1 MKRIVIAAPHS
12 GSGKTTLT
20 LGIMD
25 ALKRRGLRVAPFK
38 VGPDFIDPGYHRLVT
53 GTTSVNLDG
62 WMCGLD
68 FVRDSFAYNGAGAD
82 IAVIEGVMGLFD
94 GIDGISEAG
103 STAEIAKVLAA
114 PVLLVVDARS
124 QARSAA
130 ALVHGFASF
139 DPGVKIAGVIF
150 NNVASA
156 NHERILREALGAS
169 SPEIALVG
177 CLPREPELAIPSR
190 HLGLMTAE
198 ENPLSGAFLQHL
210 GEVVDRHLD
219 LDLILRIAGERVAP
233 IPRHAVKLR
242 ARSLPCPPYEI
253 GGKPNAGRQRGDLP
267 GLKTP
272 LSRHASLPPC
282 CTGGTK
288 HHQALNLTAVSLPL
302 PLKGRERLNE
312 GETVQ
317 GARFLGTTVQGTTPV
332 PYGADR
338 VRIAVARDAA
348 FCFVYEDNL
357 RLLRERGAEL
367 CCFSPL
373 TDAALPD
380 GISGIYLP
388 GGYPELFAE
397 ILAANNPL
405 KEAIHRAIESDLP
418 VYAECGGF
426 IYLTQG
432 VTEGEVMHPLVGIFP
447 VNTRMLP
454 RRKALGYREVELL
467 AESVIGGKGTL
478 GRGHE
483 FHYSEMAQ
491 MPLDVERLY
500 QVSKKGQALGQEGY
514 RYRNCLASYIHLHFG
529 GSPEIADN
537 FVRHCREYK
546 TRSSF

>member
-62 WMCGLD
+62 WMCGLG
-68 FVRDSFAYNGAGAD
+68 FVRDSFAYHGAGAD

-94 GIDGISEAG
+94 GIDGVSEAG

-139 DPGVKIAGVIF
+139 DPEVEIAGVIF

-177 CLPREPELAIPSR
+177 CLPRDPELAIPSR

-210 GEVVDRHLD
+210 GEVIDRHLD
-219 LDLILRIAGERVAP
+219 LDLILRIAGESGSP
-233 IPRHAVKLR
+233 IPTPTRR
-242 ARSLPCPPYEI
+242 RQGY
-253 GGKPNAGRQRGDLP
+253 GG
-267 GLKTP
+267 
-272 LSRHASLPPC
+272 
-282 CTGGTK
+282 
-288 HHQALNLTAVSLPL
+288 QAL
-302 PLKGRERLNE
+302 PLKGRESRFKV
-312 GETVQ
+312 GGAVQ
-317 GARFLGTTVQGTTPV
+317 GPAVQEPAAQGPAVQGPASS
-332 PYGADR
+332 GATAQGATRINHDASR
-338 VRIAVARDAA
+338 IRIAVARDAA

-367 CCFSPL
+367 CSFSPL
-373 TDAALPD
+373 ADNALPD
-380 GISGIYLP
+380 GVSGIYLP
-388 GGYPELFAE
+388 GGYPELFAGT
-397 ILAANNPL
+397 LAANAPL
-405 KEAIHRAIESDLP
+405 KEEIHSAIVAGMP

-426 IYLTQG
+426 IYLTEG
-432 VTEGEVMHPLVGIFP
+432 VVEGQVTHSLVGIFP
-447 VNTRMLP
+447 VETRMLP

-467 AESVIGGKGTL
+467 AESVIGGIGTL
-478 GRGHE
+478 ARGHE
-483 FHYSEMAQ
+483 FHYSEMPE
-491 MPLDVERLY
+491 MPDEVERLY
-500 QVSKKGQALGQEGY
+500 RVSKKGQALGLEGY

-537 FVRHCREYK
+537 FVRHCREYS

>member
-1 MKRIVIAAPHS
+1 MSTVTAWLTSSTGNIRKNLPPPGKGGGGKQLWRKHLMKSIVIAAPHS

-53 GTTSVNLDG
+53 GTPSVNLDG

-68 FVRDSFAYNGAGAD
+68 FVRASFAHYVAGAD

-94 GIDGISEAG
+94 GIDGVSEAG
-103 STAEIAKVLAA
+103 SSAEIAKALGA

-130 ALVHGFASF
+130 ALVQGFARF
-139 DPGVKIAGVIF
+139 DPGVRVVGVIF

-156 NHERILREALGAS
+156 NHEAILRDALAAS
-169 SPEIALVG
+169 SPEIVLIG
-177 CLPREPELAIPSR
+177 CLPKDLELAIPSR

-198 ENPLSGAFLQHL
+198 EHPLSEEFLRHL
-210 GEVVDRHLD
+210 GQVMDRHLD
-219 LDLILRIAGERVAP
+219 LDAILSLAGSAD
-233 IPRHAVKLR
+233 
-242 ARSLPCPPYEI
+242 
-253 GGKPNAGRQRGDLP
+253 DLP
-267 GLKTP
+267 VDAGLEHRP
-272 LSRHASLPPC
+272 LSDA
-282 CTGGTK
+282 G
-288 HHQALNLTAVSLPL
+288 
-302 PLKGRERLNE
+302 
-312 GETVQ
+312 
-317 GARFLGTTVQGTTPV
+317 
-332 PYGADR
+332 R

-373 TDAALPD
+373 ADGALPEET
-380 GISGIYLP
+380 SGIYLP
-388 GGYPELFAE
+388 GGYPELFAAT
-397 ILAANNPL
+397 LARNASL
-405 KEAIHRAIESDLP
+405 MDAIRGAVEAGMP

-432 VTEGEVMHPLVGIFP
+432 VAGPGVTHPLVGIFP
-447 VNTRMLP
+447 LQTRMLP

-467 AESVIGGKGTL
+467 GESVIGGAGTL
-478 GRGHE
+478 ARGHE
-483 FHYSEMAQ
+483 FHYSEMGE
-491 MPLDVERLY
+491 MPEQVERLY
-500 QVSKKGQALGQEGY
+500 RVSRKGTTLGLEGY

-529 GSPEIADN
+529 GSPELPDS
-537 FVRHCREYK
+537 FVKQCGEYR